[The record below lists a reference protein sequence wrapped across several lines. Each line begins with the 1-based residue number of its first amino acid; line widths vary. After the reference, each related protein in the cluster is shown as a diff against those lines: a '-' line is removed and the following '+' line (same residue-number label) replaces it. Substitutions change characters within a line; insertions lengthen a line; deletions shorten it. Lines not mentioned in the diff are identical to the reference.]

1 MSRRQLD
8 PDTLSRTLRFRLA
21 SFAAASLVILAAE
34 PAAKAQAFSF
44 TPGNLSYAENFDSM
58 GATGITLVAG
68 WTTTDPTVAVGTG
81 SSNAGGIYNVGSA
94 GAPDR
99 ALGSLG
105 SGTQVPLFGASFV
118 NATGATID
126 SLLFNGA
133 AEQWRT
139 GSNSVIEINPF
150 EFSLTAT
157 ALDDNAATWIPL
169 AAFDLVEK
177 LTADNGNAAVDGNDP
192 NNRTALH
199 ANATVTWTQGATLWI
214 RWREIDHAGSD
225 GLYAIDDFSFG
236 VTTAAP
242 PLYWDANGS
251 TVGIGGAGTWDAGT
265 LTWTTDSNGAT
276 NPQTFDPNRA
286 ATFAGVAGNV
296 QVATAGIVASAG
308 ITLATA
314 GYIINGGPIT
324 LGAGPVLAQHAT
336 GLSAINSS
344 ISGTSGFQKTGA
356 GTLLLG
362 GANTFSGTVRLNE
375 GTLEIS
381 ADENLGALE
390 NDVQF
395 GGGTLAFDGDV
406 TLNVGRNLG
415 GAGSI
420 TIHNGGTVTVNGS
433 FQFTSVAVPTGGTLV
448 LAGTAN
454 SIGAAIFAEPVTI
467 TGTAPVAVT
476 TSVTTTHATGMS
488 TWRAPLSLASGAPEV
503 SVNDGTGPVDLLID
517 GVISGVA
524 RLLKIGDGTM
534 RLTRDNANWSG
545 SVRLGVAGTSP
556 LNGGRIIMA
565 HQNALGTGSNVQM
578 QFNDG
583 VLEAETPF
591 VGANAIPLGLSIG
604 PGFLS
609 GVVFAG
615 ADMEFTGIVQLFRPA
630 GTSLQHTIVLNNHVT
645 FAGPFAS
652 STSTGSSTGIT
663 LSGAG
668 SLTLMSSNND
678 VTEPVSIEGATLI
691 LAGGVNAQLG
701 SGSIAIKAGSLRGEG
716 HIHDVIVGDS
726 FGEDAEL
733 SPGNPLGALIAGNV
747 SFDTD
752 ATLRIEIN
760 SAVRIADQ
768 LRANGM
774 VALGNG
780 VARLVVTDVGGALLP
795 PGTEFSLIDNESIDL
810 ATTGFFAGLIDGAQL
825 QVGLNSFAIDY
836 AAGSNGN
843 DVILR
848 AIPEPG
854 SAALTALSALIVF
867 SCSRLNRRLRP
878 RAT

>member
-1 MSRRQLD
+1 
-8 PDTLSRTLRFRLA
+8 
-21 SFAAASLVILAAE
+21 
-34 PAAKAQAFSF
+34 
-44 TPGNLSYAENFDSM
+44 
-58 GATGITLVAG
+58 
-68 WTTTDPTVAVGTG
+68 
-81 SSNAGGIYNVGSA
+81 
-94 GAPDR
+94 
-99 ALGSLG
+99 
-105 SGTQVPLFGASFV
+105 
-118 NATGATID
+118 
-126 SLLFNGA
+126 
-133 AEQWRT
+133 
-139 GSNSVIEINPF
+139 
-150 EFSLTAT
+150 
-157 ALDDNAATWIPL
+157 
-169 AAFDLVEK
+169 
-177 LTADNGNAAVDGNDP
+177 
-192 NNRTALH
+192 
-199 ANATVTWTQGATLWI
+199 
-214 RWREIDHAGSD
+214 
-225 GLYAIDDFSFG
+225 
-236 VTTAAP
+236 
-242 PLYWDANGS
+242 
-251 TVGIGGAGTWDAGT
+251 
-265 LTWTTDSNGAT
+265 
-276 NPQTFDPNRA
+276 
-286 ATFAGVAGNV
+286 
-296 QVATAGIVASAG
+296 
-308 ITLATA
+308 
-314 GYIINGGPIT
+314 
-324 LGAGPVLAQHAT
+324 
-336 GLSAINSS
+336 
-344 ISGTSGFQKTGA
+344 
-356 GTLLLG
+356 
-362 GANTFSGTVRLNE
+362 
-375 GTLEIS
+375 
-381 ADENLGALE
+381 
-390 NDVQF
+390 
-395 GGGTLAFDGDV
+395 
-406 TLNVGRNLG
+406 
-415 GAGSI
+415 
-420 TIHNGGTVTVNGS
+420 
-433 FQFTSVAVPTGGTLV
+433 
-448 LAGTAN
+448 
-454 SIGAAIFAEPVTI
+454 
-467 TGTAPVAVT
+467 
-476 TSVTTTHATGMS
+476 
-488 TWRAPLSLASGAPEV
+488 
-503 SVNDGTGPVDLLID
+503 VDLLID

-780 VARLVVTDVGGALLP
+780 VARLVVTDVGGALLA